1 MFSNILT
8 YTDYCEFIQFDGRG
22 AQELLKSGSE
32 LFSEAKM
39 LIDRYTVI
47 VSFFAPQLQVLMNT
61 TK

>member
-47 VSFFAPQLQVLMNT
+47 VSFLRLNY
-61 TK
+61 KC